1 MEITIKI
8 DKLPIVTDVKLTKGK
23 EKEEREK
30 ITKELIKELIK
41 ALSSIKIVDNA
52 T

>member
-30 ITKELIKELIK
+30 ITKELIK